1 MVPGEVSLETLRVSQ
16 AVWMGQTLMLI
27 SSMEAFPQPR
37 QRKQLFSIAAEV
49 PPGEASVPCVADGSF
64 NKSRFWHFRVCSSA
78 DTKPGMDS
86 LSGLQ
91 TQARPMWWI
100 LLHWLPRLQRGCKE
114 KWQPWFYPW
123 GLLPGVERWILCP
136 LCVYLRWPSPK
147 GSLWAW
153 GRKQQYLNASCHS

>member
-91 TQARPMWWI
+91 TQV
-100 LLHWLPRLQRGCKE
+100 
-114 KWQPWFYPW
+114 
-123 GLLPGVERWILCP
+123 GLDPCGGFCYIDFLGYSEVVRKND
-136 LCVYLRWPSPK
+136 SH
-147 GSLWAW
+147 GSTLEACCQ
-153 GRKQQYLNASCHS
+153 G